1 MSPTRIRQSDLEA
14 YSRCAQQKKL
24 YNQVEQGLLTP
35 PGNLSAT
42 VFGTVVHHALQ
53 TLESLHHQGRADAL
67 KVALATFEHYW
78 KPENLVDLEP
88 GGIQVWLP
96 RQTYGGLRTRG
107 LNNLRAYW
115 EVLKADDGLLM
126 ALEHTFEVPVELA
139 MPTGPEVHTLT
150 GTVDRL
156 SLRTFNRKPYLSVDD
171 FKSGKKSTYLRYKTQ
186 WTVYSYA
193 SLHPEFW
200 ADWGDML
207 DPMVEA
213 LHRKKMRLYVGDECP
228 LCRAGTH
235 DPSPWLAI
243 PRRGRWI
250 SIRDTFGVHDTGWRL
265 PNDYAR
271 LLTALV
277 EYVRANELDVFPL
290 TMSGDTCTY
299 CPFNNGI
306 CGNGVPLAD
315 EKELPQWK

>member
-1 MSPTRIRQSDLEA
+1 MRIRQSDLEA
-14 YSRCAQQKKL
+14 YARCPQQKKL
-24 YNQVEQGLLTP
+24 YNQVEAGLLTP

-67 KVALATFEHYW
+67 DVALATFEHYW

-88 GGIQVWLP
+88 GGISVWLP

-115 EVLKADDGLLM
+115 EVLKEDDGLLM
-126 ALEHTFEVPVELA
+126 ALEHTFVVPVRLT
-139 MPTGPEVHTLT
+139 MPDGSIEDHEIS

-156 SLRTFNRKPYLSVDD
+156 SLRTFNRKPYLSIDD

-186 WTVYSYA
+186 WTMYSYA
-193 SLHPEFW
+193 SLHPAFW
-200 ADWGDML
+200 AEWGDML

-213 LHRKKMRLYVGDECP
+213 LHKRKMRLYVGDHCP
-228 LCRAGTH
+228 SCGDAKGQH
-235 DPSPWLAI
+235 DPEGWLAV

-250 SIRDTFGVHDTGWRL
+250 AIRDTFGVHDVGWRL

-271 LLTALV
+271 LEVALS
-277 EYVRANELDVFPL
+277 EYVRACQLDSYPL
-290 TMSGDTCTY
+290 SMSGDTCTY

-306 CGNGVPLAD
+306 CGRGTPLAD